1 MLMMPTGGTDIQA
14 ERSGESIGAAE
25 AACPGPDQG
34 LRCAFENVSVFL
46 KAPQVSLEQVKR
58 SLSIPRIGARSPQTD
73 YEAFLL
79 LYDASPF
86 GDEFLGAAKIVFG
99 IHLIKITRKGENRRR
114 RLEISRVLFGGKRAS
129 PTDRGQYRQ
138 ATRVSAKVISVIGAT
153 TAQTKDAR
161 VAVKAPKLSL
171 QAAGSLSRACP
182 AV

>member
-114 RLEISRVLFGGKRAS
+114 RLEISRVLFGGKKGKPDGSWPIS
-129 PTDRGQYRQ
+129 PSYPG
-138 ATRVSAKVISVIGAT
+138 
-153 TAQTKDAR
+153 
-161 VAVKAPKLSL
+161 
-171 QAAGSLSRACP
+171 
-182 AV
+182 